1 MLLPLPENKTN
12 KLQKPDFRAGEV
24 FLLDK
29 PYEWTSFHV
38 VNSIRYQM
46 SRVTGLKRNKV
57 GHAGTLDPLATGL
70 LIICTGKATKS
81 IEKYQAQEKEYTGTF
96 YLGATTPCF
105 DLEQKV
111 DKTFPINH
119 ITDEMILQTAE
130 SFLGVQEQVPPV
142 FSAIKIKGKRA
153 YNYARNDEEVQ
164 IKAKTIEIKEFEITR
179 IDLPEVDF
187 RVLCSK
193 GTYIRSLAR
202 DFGIKVQSGAH
213 LTALRRTKIGEF
225 DVKDA
230 LTPKE
235 FKLKMH
241 AFWPDLITDV

>member
-1 MLLPLPENKTN
+1 M
-12 KLQKPDFRAGEV
+12 QKPDFRAGEV

-70 LIICTGKATKS
+70 LIICTGKATKR
-81 IEKYQAQEKEYTGTF
+81 IEEYQAQEKEYTGTF

-105 DLEQKV
+105 DMEQEV
-111 DKTFPINH
+111 DKTYPIDH
-119 ITDEMILQTAE
+119 ITEDMIHRTSQE
-130 SFLGVQEQVPPV
+130 FIGVQEQTPPV

-153 YNYARNDEEVQ
+153 YDYARNDEDVK
-164 IKAKTIEIKEFEITR
+164 IKPKTIEIKELEITR
-179 IDLPEVDF
+179 INFPEVDF
-187 RVLCSK
+187 RVVCSK

-202 DFGIKVQSGAH
+202 DFGEKMNSGAY
-213 LTALRRTKIGEF
+213 LAALRRTKIGNY

-230 LTPKE
+230 LSPKE
-235 FKLKMH
+235 FKQKMH
-241 AFWPDLITDV
+241 GFWPDLITDV

>member
-1 MLLPLPENKTN
+1 
-12 KLQKPDFRAGEV
+12 
-24 FLLDK
+24 
-29 PYEWTSFHV
+29 
-38 VNSIRYQM
+38 M

-96 YLGATTPCF
+96 FLGATTPCF
-105 DLEQKV
+105 DLEKEI
-111 DKTFPINH
+111 DKTYPTDH
-119 ITDEMILQTAE
+119 ITEEMIYQTAQG
-130 SFLGVQEQVPPV
+130 FIGVQEQVPPV

-153 YNYARNDEEVQ
+153 YDYARNEEEVQ
-164 IKAKTIEIKEFEITR
+164 MKAKTIEIKEFEITR
-179 IDLPEVDF
+179 ISLPEVDF
-187 RVLCSK
+187 KIVCSK

-202 DFGIKVQSGAH
+202 DFGERVRSGAH
-213 LTALRRTKIGEF
+213 LIALRRTKIGAF

-230 LTPKE
+230 MTPKE

-241 AFWPDLITDV
+241 GFWPDLITDV

>member
-1 MLLPLPENKTN
+1 MDILE
-12 KLQKPDFRAGEV
+12 KPDFKAGEV

-70 LIICTGKATKS
+70 LIICTGKATKQIDS
-81 IEKYQAQEKEYTGTF
+81 YQAQEKEYTGTLK
-96 YLGATTPCF
+96 LGATTPCF
-105 DLEQKV
+105 DLEKEEDHQYPT
-111 DKTFPINH
+111 DH
-119 ITDEMILQTAE
+119 ITEEMILEATKV
-130 SFLGVQEQVPPV
+130 FLGKIEQVPPI

-153 YNYARNDEEVQ
+153 YDYARKDEEVV
-164 IKAKTIEIKEFEITR
+164 IKPKNVEIKEFEITDIR
-179 IDLPEVDF
+179 MPEVDF
-187 RVLCSK
+187 RITCSK

-202 DFGIKVQSGAH
+202 DFGQKLDSGAY
-213 LTALRRTKIGEF
+213 LIALRRTKIGNY

-230 LTPKE
+230 LTPQE
-235 FKLKMH
+235 FKKKMH
-241 AFWPDLITDV
+241 GFWPDLIKDV

>member
-1 MLLPLPENKTN
+1 MINFVTN
-12 KLQKPDFRAGEV
+12 KKNNLQKPDFKAGEV

-70 LIICTGKATKS
+70 LIICTGKATKR
-81 IEKYQAQEKEYTGTF
+81 IEEFQAQEKEYTGTF

-105 DLEQKV
+105 DKEQEV
-111 DKTFPINH
+111 DKTFPTDH
-119 ITDEMILQTAE
+119 ITEEMILQTTKL
-130 SFLGVQEQVPPV
+130 FLGVQEQVPPV

-153 YNYARNDEEVQ
+153 YNYARNDEEVK
-164 IKAKTIEIKEFEITR
+164 IKPKTIEIKEFEITR
-179 IDLPEVDF
+179 IALPEVDF
-187 RVLCSK
+187 RVVCSK

-202 DFGIKVQSGAH
+202 DFGEKLDSGAY
-213 LTALRRTKIGEF
+213 LTALRRTKIGNYN
-225 DVKDA
+225 VKDA
-230 LTPKE
+230 LSPKE

-241 AFWPDLITDV
+241 EFWPDLITDI

>member
-1 MLLPLPENKTN
+1 
-12 KLQKPDFRAGEV
+12 LQKPDFRAGEV

-81 IEKYQAQEKEYTGTF
+81 IDKFQAQKKEYTGTF
-96 YLGATTPCF
+96 LLGATTPCF
-105 DLEQKV
+105 DLEQEV
-111 DKTFPINH
+111 DKTYPTDH
-119 ITDEMILQTAE
+119 ITEKMIRQTAQ
-130 SFLGVQEQVPPV
+130 SFIGVQEQVPPV

-153 YNYARNDEEVQ
+153 YDYARKDEEVI
-164 IKAKTIEIKEFEITR
+164 IKPKTIEIKEFEITR
-179 IDLPEVDF
+179 IALPQVDF
-187 RVLCSK
+187 RVVCSK

-202 DFGIKVQSGAH
+202 DFGEQLNSGAH
-213 LTALRRTKIGEF
+213 LIALRRTKIGEF

-230 LTPKE
+230 MSPKE

-241 AFWPDLITDV
+241 GFWPDLITDV

>member
-1 MLLPLPENKTN
+1 M
-12 KLQKPDFRAGEV
+12 QKPDFRAGEV

-70 LIICTGKATKS
+70 LIICTGKATKR
-81 IEKYQAQEKEYTGTF
+81 IDQYQAQEKEYTGTF

-105 DLEQKV
+105 DKEQEI
-111 DKTFPINH
+111 DHTYPTDH
-119 ITDEMILQTAE
+119 ISDEMIQQMAIDFT
-130 SFLGVQEQVPPV
+130 GVQQQIPPI
-142 FSAIKIKGKRA
+142 FSAVKVKGKRA
-153 YNYARNDEEVQ
+153 YNYARNDQEV
-164 IKAKTIEIKEFEITR
+164 IIEPKTIEIKEFEITG
-179 IDLPEVDF
+179 IEMPEVHF
-187 RVLCSK
+187 RIVCSK

-202 DFGIKVQSGAH
+202 DFGLKLNSGAY
-213 LTALRRTKIGEF
+213 LTALRRTKIGDF

-230 LTPKE
+230 MTPKE
-235 FKLKMH
+235 FKSKMH
-241 AFWPDLITDV
+241 SFWPDLIHDE

>member
-1 MLLPLPENKTN
+1 MDIIE
-12 KLQKPDFRAGEV
+12 KPDFKAGEV

-29 PYEWTSFHV
+29 PYEWTSFQV

-70 LIICTGKATKS
+70 LIICTGKATKQIDS
-81 IEKYQAQEKEYTGTF
+81 YQAQEKEYTGTF
-96 YLGATTPCF
+96 KLGATTPCF
-105 DLEQKV
+105 DLEQEE
-111 DKTFPINH
+111 DHQYPTEH
-119 ITDEMILQTAE
+119 ISEEMI
-130 SFLGVQEQVPPV
+130 QEATKAFMGKIEQIPPA

-153 YNYARNDEEVQ
+153 YEYARKDEEVV
-164 IKAKTIEIKEFEITR
+164 IKSKNVEIKEFEITAIR
-179 IDLPEVDF
+179 MPEVDF
-187 RVLCSK
+187 RIVCSK

-202 DFGIKVQSGAH
+202 DFGNKLDSGAY
-213 LTALRRTKIGEF
+213 LIALRRTKIGEY

-241 AFWPDLITDV
+241 GFWPDLITDV

>member
-1 MLLPLPENKTN
+1 M
-12 KLQKPDFRAGEV
+12 QKPDFRAGEV

-96 YLGATTPCF
+96 FLGATTPCF
-105 DLEQKV
+105 DLEKEI
-111 DKTFPINH
+111 DKTYPTDH
-119 ITDEMILQTAE
+119 ITEEMIYQTAQG
-130 SFLGVQEQVPPV
+130 FIGVQEQVPPV

-153 YNYARNDEEVQ
+153 YDYARNEEEVQ
-164 IKAKTIEIKEFEITR
+164 MKAKTIEIKEFEITR
-179 IDLPEVDF
+179 ISLPEVDF
-187 RVLCSK
+187 KIVCSK

-202 DFGIKVQSGAH
+202 DFGERVRSGAH
-213 LTALRRTKIGEF
+213 LIALRRTKIGAF

-230 LTPKE
+230 MTPKE

-241 AFWPDLITDV
+241 GFWPDLITDV

>member
-1 MLLPLPENKTN
+1 
-12 KLQKPDFRAGEV
+12 LQKPDFRAGEV

-70 LIICTGKATKS
+70 LIICTGKATKR
-81 IEKYQAQEKEYTGTF
+81 IEEYQAQEKEYTGTF

-105 DLEQKV
+105 DMEQEV
-111 DKTFPINH
+111 DKIYPIDH
-119 ITDEMILQTAE
+119 ITEDMIHRTSQE
-130 SFLGVQEQVPPV
+130 FIGVQEQTPPV

-153 YNYARNDEEVQ
+153 YDYARNDEDVK
-164 IKAKTIEIKEFEITR
+164 IKPKTIEIKEFEITR
-179 IDLPEVDF
+179 INFPEVDF
-187 RVLCSK
+187 RVVCSK

-202 DFGIKVQSGAH
+202 DFGEKMNSGAY
-213 LTALRRTKIGEF
+213 LAALRRTKIGNY

-230 LTPKE
+230 LSPKE
-235 FKLKMH
+235 FKQKMH
-241 AFWPDLITDV
+241 GFWPDLITDV

>member
-1 MLLPLPENKTN
+1 M
-12 KLQKPDFRAGEV
+12 QKPDFRAGEV

-70 LIICTGKATKS
+70 LIICTGKATKR
-81 IEKYQAQEKEYTGTF
+81 IDQYQAQEKEYTGTF

-105 DLEQKV
+105 DKEQ
-111 DKTFPINH
+111 DIDHTYPTDH
-119 ITDEMILQTAE
+119 ISAEMIQQMAIDFT
-130 SFLGVQEQVPPV
+130 GVQQQVPPI
-142 FSAIKIKGKRA
+142 FSAVKVKGKRA
-153 YNYARNDEEVQ
+153 YNYARNDQEV
-164 IKAKTIEIKEFEITR
+164 IIEPKTIEIKEFEVTGIEM
-179 IDLPEVDF
+179 PEVHF
-187 RVLCSK
+187 RIVCSK

-202 DFGIKVQSGAH
+202 DFGLKLDSGAY

-230 LTPKE
+230 MTPKE
-235 FKLKMH
+235 FKSKMH
-241 AFWPDLITDV
+241 SFWPDLIHDE

>member
-1 MLLPLPENKTN
+1 MDILE
-12 KLQKPDFRAGEV
+12 KPDFKAGEV

-70 LIICTGKATKS
+70 LIICTGKATKQIDS
-81 IEKYQAQEKEYTGTF
+81 YQAQEKEYTGTLK
-96 YLGATTPCF
+96 LGATTPCF
-105 DLEQKV
+105 DLEKEEDHQYPT
-111 DKTFPINH
+111 DH
-119 ITDEMILQTAE
+119 ITEEMILEATKV
-130 SFLGVQEQVPPV
+130 FLGKIEQVPPI

-153 YNYARNDEEVQ
+153 YDYARKDEEVV
-164 IKAKTIEIKEFEITR
+164 IKPKNVEIKEFEITDIR
-179 IDLPEVDF
+179 MPEVDF
-187 RVLCSK
+187 RITCSK

-202 DFGIKVQSGAH
+202 DFGQKLDSGAY
-213 LTALRRTKIGEF
+213 LIALRRTKIGKY

-230 LTPKE
+230 LTPQE
-235 FKLKMH
+235 FKKKMH
-241 AFWPDLITDV
+241 GFWPDLIKDV